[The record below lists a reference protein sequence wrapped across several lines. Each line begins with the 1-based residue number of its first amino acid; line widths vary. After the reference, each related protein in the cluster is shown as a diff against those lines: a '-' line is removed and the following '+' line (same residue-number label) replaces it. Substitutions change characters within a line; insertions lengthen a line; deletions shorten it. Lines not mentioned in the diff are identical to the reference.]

1 MVEFG
6 SVVVTGN
13 DISEIIEKALEIAST
28 VEGYKVEFNAAAL
41 PEAINDL
48 NKIQQILNVKF

>member
-1 MVEFG
+1 M
-6 SVVVTGN
+6 TGN

-48 NKIQQILNVKF
+48 NKIQQILNVKPPV